1 MTGDPDERAKEP
13 TAPIEPAADA
23 AARFEELASA
33 LPPEGERYVLVLYV
47 AGTTPRSTRAVRT
60 IKQICEEHLAGRYDL
75 DVVDIFQQ
83 PTLAEGDQII
93 AVPTLIKR
101 LPPPLRRFI
110 GDLSSRERLL
120 MGLDLK
126 VKKKGP

>member
-1 MTGDPDERAKEP
+1 MTGESDEPVPPDV
-13 TAPIEPAADA
+13 

-33 LPPEGERYVLVLYV
+33 LPADGSRYVLVLYV

-93 AVPTLIKR
+93 AVPTLIKK

-110 GDLSSRERLL
+110 GDISNREKLL
-120 MGLDLK
+120 LGLDLK
-126 VKKKGP
+126 VKKAP